1 MEGVLGSG
9 FRGDIA
15 VDDVVLS
22 NGACSGLCCIYQQ
35 SEHTLENR
43 GSQWL
48 SFISILFVGDLN
60 SWWNNEF
67 EIVQNW

>member
-1 MEGVLGSG
+1 
-9 FRGDIA
+9 
-15 VDDVVLS
+15 
-22 NGACSGLCCIYQQ
+22 LCCIYQQ

-43 GSQWL
+43 RSQWL
-48 SFISILFVGDLN
+48 SFISILFIGDLN

>member
-43 GSQWL
+43 RSQ
-48 SFISILFVGDLN
+48 
-60 SWWNNEF
+60 
-67 EIVQNW
+67 